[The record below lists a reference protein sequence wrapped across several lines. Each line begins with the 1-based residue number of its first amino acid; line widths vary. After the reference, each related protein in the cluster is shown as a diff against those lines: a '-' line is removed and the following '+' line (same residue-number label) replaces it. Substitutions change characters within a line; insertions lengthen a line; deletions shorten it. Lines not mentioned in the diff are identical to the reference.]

1 MDQRGWKST
10 ASYLLLLAGAYVV
23 AVAGSWIFGSPWD
36 NAVYDEMFR
45 RYQPKAWPA
54 EAALLVFDERT
65 LDWMP
70 GGMQGIRKPLAEA
83 LRLVAAARPKAVAV
97 DIILSNHTDPAVDSD
112 LAEAFRTTPNLV
124 LSSQLVGDGWEHP
137 LPEFRAA
144 AGVSGHV
151 HAQPDG
157 KDAITRSIPLQ
168 EVHGRERLWA
178 LSLEA
183 FRLSRRA
190 DIIES
195 PSDLQVGGTVIPAAG
210 SRRILRVR
218 FVPPYMKLAR
228 VTVKELLENPAR
240 ASVFTGKVVFAG
252 VTAQTEHDRLF
263 SPYSNGTPT
272 SGIEINADAF
282 ETMASGQFITDVDSV
297 AGAAVGAGAGGG
309 LGRGLPLPAGLGG
322 LRGGDPDPGGGI
334 GRALRLFHAR
344 ARPLVYHL
352 RVGGMVRRHHRSG
365 LLSPGG
371 APQPAPQRGGAHP
384 LSAGHALR
392 HARDAHAALRHP
404 GVERADLALRP
415 DGGEAQA
422 DRAT

>member
-1 MDQRGWKST
+1 MDQRGWKSI

-70 GGMQGIRKPLAEA
+70 GGMQGIRKPLAQA
-83 LRLVAAARPKAVAV
+83 LRLVAAAKPKAVAV

-144 AGVSGHV
+144 AVVSGHV

-218 FVPPYMKLAR
+218 FVPPYMKLPR
-228 VTVKELLENPAR
+228 VTVKQLLENPAR

-282 ETMASGQFITDVDSV
+282 ETMAHGLFITDVDSWLV
-297 AGAAVGAGAGGG
+297 LLCGAGAGGG
-309 LGRGLPLPAGLGG
+309 RGRWRSAICRAGGPTRRRSLILAAASAAPYVFFTHRRVFSFATSG
-322 LRGGDPDPGGGI
+322 
-334 GRALRLFHAR
+334 
-344 ARPLVYHL
+344 
-352 RVGGMVRRHHRSG
+352 VGGVVRRPDGGG

-371 APQPAPQRGGAHP
+371 APQPAHAAGGA
-384 LSAGHALR
+384 R
-392 HARDAHAALRHP
+392 
-404 GVERADLALRP
+404 
-415 DGGEAQA
+415 
-422 DRAT
+422 RATSRPCTSSRTRCARRSRPSRGRAS